1 MAISWIK
8 HKFHWTKEVQ
18 PTTFSTRGKT
28 QTSPE
33 LHTTPELESSFIS
46 VLHKNPKNEL
56 HSLITLRSNRFRR
69 IHLWKSI
76 SYFSAMI
83 QYNSKYNSYFEE
95 VSPTP
100 KPPVWILFC
109 DVKSDMTSCQTSLR
123 IFHDMIS
130 QGLAVLHH
138 PSRPNVYL
146 SLFLIQL
153 PQQRALCHRNRSSLG
168 KHLDCRQNRD

>member
-1 MAISWIK
+1 MSSYCWKGWPLIESN
-8 HKFHWTKEVQ
+8 
-18 PTTFSTRGKT
+18 
-28 QTSPE
+28 TSFIEQKKYNQLLFQHVAKPKLSPK
-33 LHTTPELESSFIS
+33 LHRDPELESSFIS

-56 HSLITLRSNRFRR
+56 HSFITLRSNRFRR

-109 DVKSDMTSCQTSLR
+109 DVKSDMKSCQTSLR
-123 IFHDMIS
+123 IHTT
-130 QGLAVLHH
+130 
-138 PSRPNVYL
+138 
-146 SLFLIQL
+146 
-153 PQQRALCHRNRSSLG
+153 
-168 KHLDCRQNRD
+168 